1 MSKLAAPIVSAVLA
15 ILLSVVAAH
24 AGGPTEQLQSGMN
37 RIFRALSDPGLKG
50 PERAVERRAAVFSI
64 AETLLDFSEMA
75 KIALG
80 RQWDQ
85 LSAQDREEFVQVFTT
100 LIQRRYFSKLDLYD
114 GEKVVY
120 AAETIDGDRATI
132 RSQVVTKN
140 GSRIPVDFRMMLE
153 AGDRWYLYDVVIDGM
168 SLVGSYRVQF
178 QKVIRT
184 SSYDD
189 LVRKLK
195 AKAD

>member
-1 MSKLAAPIVSAVLA
+1 MSKRTATIVSALIA
-15 ILLSVVAAH
+15 ILLSVATAH
-24 AGGPTEQLQSGMN
+24 AGGPTAQLQSGLD
-37 RIFRALSDPGLKG
+37 RVFQTLSDPGLKG
-50 PERAVERRAAVFSI
+50 PERAAERRAAVFSI
-64 AETLLDFSEMA
+64 AETIFDFAEMA

-85 LSAQDREEFVQVFTT
+85 LSAPDRNEFVPVFTT
-100 LIQRRYFSKLDLYD
+100 LIRRGYFSKLDLYD
-114 GEKVVY
+114 GEQVVY
-120 AAETIDGDRATI
+120 TAEMIDGDRATV
-132 RSQVVTKN
+132 RSRIVTKD
-140 GSRIPVDFRMMLE
+140 GSQIPVDFRMMLKPD
-153 AGDRWYLYDVVIDGM
+153 DRWYLYDVTIDGM
-168 SLVGSYRVQF
+168 SLVGNYRVQF